1 MVETVTE
8 KNANNNG
15 EKQFKRVVQAL
26 FPDENGTNLM
36 IRDGKGLF
44 VLTRS
49 ILNPTIENFGNL
61 KLVVIIKDAT
71 GKEVLQ
77 TAEFPILNRVPNE
90 SVAAYETLDV
100 YPNPASESVYLK
112 GLENATVD
120 VFDLTGVK
128 VFGLH
133 GVSGDYTLDV
143 RGYVPGA
150 YIIKVSEGAK
160 VSTARISVVR

>member
-1 MVETVTE
+1 M
-8 KNANNNG
+8 
-15 EKQFKRVVQAL
+15 
-26 FPDENGTNLM
+26 
-36 IRDGKGLF
+36 
-44 VLTRS
+44 
-49 ILNPTIENFGNL
+49 
-61 KLVVIIKDAT
+61 KDAS
-71 GKEVLQ
+71 GKEVVQ
-77 TAEFPILNRVPNE
+77 TAEFPIDNQTPNE
-90 SVAAYETLDV
+90 SVEAYQTLAV

-112 GLENATVD
+112 ALDNATLD

-128 VFGLH
+128 VFGLS